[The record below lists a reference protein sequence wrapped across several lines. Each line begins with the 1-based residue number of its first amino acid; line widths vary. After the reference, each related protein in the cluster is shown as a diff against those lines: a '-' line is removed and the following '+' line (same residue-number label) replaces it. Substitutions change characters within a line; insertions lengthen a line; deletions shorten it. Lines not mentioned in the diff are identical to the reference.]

1 MKRVGL
7 YLAFSLPL
15 LLSAQKVISIKV
27 DGTINPVVAG
37 FIHRSIESAAGE
49 NAACLLIHLNTPGG
63 LLKSTRNIV
72 GDILESRVPVIVY
85 VSPAGAHAGS
95 AGVFITLAGDIA
107 AMAPGTN
114 IGAAHPVTMQ
124 GTTDTVMNSKSTN
137 DAVAFIR
144 TIAEFRKRNQQWAE
158 EAVRQSVS
166 ITANDALKEKIID
179 LIATSDREL
188 LNQADG
194 KLILR
199 DSANFI
205 LHTRGA
211 VIETLDMGF
220 TEKLLNIVS
229 DPDVAYLLLMLG
241 FLGLIFELFNPGIIF
256 PGIIGF
262 ISLVLAFYA
271 LNTLPV
277 NYAGL
282 ALIVFGVVLLLLEI
296 KVVSHGM
303 LAIGGIAGLLIG
315 SLMLIKPGPGP
326 GFEVMRISHAVIFS
340 TVTVTAAFFL
350 FVIGMGLKAQRRK
363 PVTGIE
369 ALVGE
374 TAVALDALNPSG
386 RVRIHGEIWNA
397 FSISGMVDSGE
408 RLKVKQVKDLTLYV
422 EHLRT

>member
-1 MKRVGL
+1 MKRIGL

-15 LLSAQKVISIKV
+15 LLSAQKVISINV
-27 DGTINPVVAG
+27 DGVINPVVTG
-37 FIHRSIESAAGE
+37 FIHRSIENAAGE
-49 NAACLLIHLNTPGG
+49 NAVCLLIHLNTPGG

-72 GDILESRVPVIVY
+72 GDILESPVPVIVY

-124 GTTDTVMNSKSTN
+124 GTTDSVMNSKSTN

-144 TIAEFRKRNQQWAE
+144 TIAEFRKRNPEWAE
-158 EAVRQSVS
+158 DAVRQSVA
-166 ITANDALKEKIID
+166 ITANDALQKKIID
-179 LIATSDREL
+179 LIATSDRDL

-194 KLILR
+194 KIIIR
-199 DSANFI
+199 DSANFT
-205 LHTRGA
+205 LHTRNA

-220 TEKLLNIVS
+220 TEKLLNVIS

-241 FLGLIFELFNPGIIF
+241 FLGIVFELFNPGIIF

-303 LAIGGIAGLLIG
+303 LAIGGIVGLLIG
-315 SLMLIKPGPGP
+315 SLMLIRPGPGL
-326 GFEVMRISHAVIFS
+326 EVMRISRALIFS

-369 ALVGE
+369 SLIGE
-374 TAVALDALNPSG
+374 TAVAMDALNPSG

-397 FSISGMVDSGE
+397 YSISGTVDSGE